1 MENNF
6 IALFADILEM
16 NSNEIHLND
25 NFRKYEN
32 WGSLSYLS
40 TIAMMDEDFNI
51 QIETKVFKTLL
62 TVGDLV
68 HVVTKK

>member
-1 MENNF
+1 MENKF
-6 IALFADILEM
+6 ISLLADILEM
-16 NSNEIHLND
+16 DANEIKLND
-25 NFRKYEN
+25 KFRNYKN
-32 WGSLSYLS
+32 WSSLAYLS

-51 QIETKVFKTLL
+51 QIEMKEFKSLI